1 PATQWS
7 RLVRAMEPCPAW
19 LTADWNKY
27 DDRLMKAAERGDVE
41 KILSVLAKKGVNPTK
56 LDLEGRSA
64 FHVVASKGNL
74 DCLNALLLHG
84 VDIIAT
90 DIAGRTALHLAAK
103 YGHALCLQKLLQ
115 YNCSTEN
122 VDLQGRTALHDAA
135 MSDCTSSIQLL
146 CDHGAAVNARDA
158 DGRTPLV
165 LATQM
170 CRPTICQFLLDRGA
184 EVNARDKQNRTAL
197 MLGCEYGCKDAVE
210 VLLKNGAD
218 VTLVDAL
225 GHDCF
230 YYARIGDSTEILS
243 LIKAAFEESR
253 KGTSV
258 PSMLPKWTQPSI
270 LDEVSNKPFL
280 KEHQN
285 VQELER
291 ENEDLKGRMR
301 EIQQEQRIFL
311 DRINGLQLQLNEVTS
326 PNELRRLLATKE
338 QQQEESLRM
347 LEALKSKLRFHEQI
361 LALAPANLQSRSMV
375 RPLELLSP
383 TQGCTSEAD
392 ALKRE
397 LSSIKSCYE
406 AAKGDLGR
414 LQAELSH
421 KTAECKALDCECE
434 RIKQESDQQ
443 IKQLEDALKDVQK
456 RMFDSEGK
464 VKQMQTHF
472 LALKDHLTSE
482 AAAGSTKG
490 TEELKEQLKDMKAK
504 YEGASAEV
512 GKLRNQLKQNE
523 LLVEEF
529 RRDEA
534 RLVEENKKLQKGL
547 GMLKV
552 EREKRERTFSEAEE
566 QLKETTVKLANK
578 FEKMKSSLSSEIDE
592 KDWKL
597 AELEKER
604 EKLCT
609 EVQHL
614 RTELEKQKAQL
625 AHYVKPEEHKHVRS
639 RYEQRARE
647 LEKGHLELKQKNQA
661 LQKALERAQVDHSL
675 LKQQMETLRAEVK
688 TQYVPVKVNED
699 TRKVVGELNK
709 KVTEATEKYHRY
721 KGEVEKLLAEKLS
734 LQEKISKFQTIYIPP
749 EKHEKEIG
757 VLKSTLADLQKQL
770 NELNQ
775 RYEKE
780 QAKVSEL
787 VTKNAALREVM
798 KEQYVSSET
807 HEEAKTA
814 LNIMLERTGEEL
826 SDLKEKMEKVKQEC
840 LKVNEENGAL
850 KQRLRGLQSQMQAE
864 YLSTKDHDSKV
875 AALNATI
882 QDLQRSNSAMQAK
895 YQEKQEEVAQLHAE
909 IEAQK
914 KEIDLIQE
922 CIKSK
927 YAPLASLDEK
937 KRDFEAT
944 VVELKNQL
952 LEQGEQLRIKEEEIQ
967 KHTEEIRKLTAGILT
982 VQNDLQ
988 ENYILA
994 EKYHAME
1001 GALAAKAD
1009 DLSKELRELQQRFA
1023 EVTGEKERLQEESAR
1038 QRSEVLLLQSRL
1050 QGQYVPREQ
1059 VEALE
1064 RKLSCTI
1071 EGLKVELDSQ
1081 ASRNQQELQRAQALQ
1096 QELAHLQAT
1105 SVPLAEHSQIRAR
1118 LEKEMAALQSG
1129 WREKEEENQAR
1140 KEEVSRLHSDLQSTK
1155 QALSKLEKRE
1165 VVEASEHKR
1174 VRSRLEGQVS
1184 SMAEKLAELTKK
1196 MEKLQDDSLKANAE
1210 EPSPRDEKELLQP
1223 RNVNIEQEIKDQKER
1238 CDKSLSTIV
1247 ELQKRIQESAKQV
1260 EAKDNKITELLND
1273 VERLK
1278 QALHGL
1284 SQLTH
1289 NIPAQRQIPQMEVL
1303 QNQVKTLQQQLA
1315 DAERQ
1320 HQEVISIYR
1329 THLLSAVQGHMDE
1342 DVQAALLQII
1352 RMRQGLIC

>member
-1 PATQWS
+1 MKSLKS
-7 RLVRAMEPCPAW
+7 RLRKPEASPAGSGLGGSEWVCYLVILDLGNTYRVRIAAAIIGATSKGCKTKPDSPY
-19 LTADWNKY
+19 WNKY
-27 DDRLMKAAERGDVE
+27 DDRLMKAAERADVE

-74 DCLNALLLHG
+74 DCLNAILVHG
-84 VDIIAT
+84 VDIVAT
-90 DIAGRTALHLAAK
+90 DVAGIQSLQNGNKICLA
-103 YGHALCLQKLLQ
+103 LLQ

-146 CDHGAAVNARDA
+146 CDHGALVNAKDA

-170 CRPTICQFLLDRGA
+170 CRPAVCQFLLDRGA
-184 EVNARDKQNRTAL
+184 EVNARDKQNRL
-197 MLGCEYGCKDAVE
+197 FFC
-210 VLLKNGAD
+210 
-218 VTLVDAL
+218 
-225 GHDCF
+225 
-230 YYARIGDSTEILS
+230 S
-243 LIKAAFEESR
+243 
-253 KGTSV
+253 
-258 PSMLPKWTQPSI
+258 
-270 LDEVSNKPFL
+270 
-280 KEHQN
+280 
-285 VQELER
+285 QELER

-301 EIQQEQRIFL
+301 EIQQEQRILL
-311 DRINGLQLQLNEVTS
+311 DRINGLQLQLNEEQMVADDLETEKD
-326 PNELRRLLATKE
+326 ELRRLLATKE
-338 QQQEESLRM
+338 KQQEESLQM
-347 LEALKSKLRFHEQI
+347 LETLKSKLKFHEVWFFFRKENVLMMDSGYSAASQQM
-361 LALAPANLQSRSMV
+361 LGLAPANLQSRSMV

-383 TQGCTSEAD
+383 IQCCPSEAD

-397 LSSIKSCYE
+397 LSNIRSCYE
-406 AAKGDLGR
+406 AARGDLSR

-421 KTAECKALDCECE
+421 KSAECKALASECE

-472 LALKDHLTSE
+472 LALKDHLTNE
-482 AAAGSTKG
+482 AAAGSTKV

-566 QLKETTVKLANK
+566 QLKETAVKWANK
-578 FEKMKSSLSSEIDE
+578 FEKMKGSLSNEIDE
-592 KDWKL
+592 KGWKL

-614 RTELEKQKAQL
+614 RTELEKQKAQF

-661 LQKALERAQVDHSL
+661 LQKAVERAQMDQGL
-675 LKQQMETLRAEVK
+675 LKQQMETLRGEVK
-688 TQYVPVKVNED
+688 TQYVPLKINED
-699 TRKVVGELNK
+699 TRKTVGELNK
-709 KVTEATEKYHRY
+709 KLTETTEKYHRY
-721 KGEVEKLLAEKLS
+721 KGETEKLLAEKLC
-734 LQEKISKFQTIYIPP
+734 LQEKVSKFQTAYVPP

-770 NELNQ
+770 DEFSK
-775 RYEKE
+775 RYKKE

-787 VTKNAALREVM
+787 VTKNAALQDVM

-826 SDLKEKMEKVKQEC
+826 SDLKEKMEKVKQEYM
-840 LKVNEENGAL
+840 KVNEENDAL
-850 KQRLRGLQSQMQAE
+850 KQKLRGLQSQMQAE
-864 YLSTKDHDSKV
+864 YLNTKDHDSKV
-875 AALNATI
+875 AALNKNI
-882 QDLQRSNSAMQAK
+882 QDLQRSNSEMLAK
-895 YQEKQEEVAQLHAE
+895 YQGKQEEVAQLHAE

-937 KRDFEAT
+937 ERDFEAT
-944 VVELKNQL
+944 VTELKNQL

-967 KHTEEIRKLTAGILT
+967 KHMEEIRKLTAGILA

-988 ENYILA
+988 QNYILA
-994 EKYHAME
+994 EKYHEME
-1001 GALAAKAD
+1001 GMLASQVD
-1009 DLSKELRELQQRFA
+1009 DLNKELKELQQKFA

-1038 QRSEVLLLQSRL
+1038 QHSEVLLMQS
-1050 QGQYVPREQ
+1050 QYVPLEQ
-1059 VEALE
+1059 VEAQE

-1071 EGLKVELDSQ
+1071 EGLKAELDSQ
-1081 ASRNQQELQRAQALQ
+1081 AARSQQELQRAQELQ

-1105 SVPLAEHSQIRAR
+1105 SVPLAEHSQVKER
-1118 LEKEMAALQSG
+1118 LEKELAVLQSR
-1129 WREKEEENQAR
+1129 WREKEEESQTR
-1140 KEEVSRLHSDLQSTK
+1140 KEEVSQLHSELQSTK

-1174 VRSRLEGQVS
+1174 MRSRLEGQVS
-1184 SMAEKLAELTKK
+1184 SLAEKLAELTKK
-1196 MEKLQDDSLKANAE
+1196 MEKLQDDSLETNAE
-1210 EPSPRDEKELLQP
+1210 EPSLKDEKELLQP

-1278 QALHGL
+1278 QALNGL

-1289 NIPAQRQIPQMEVL
+1289 NIPTKKQNPQMEVL
-1303 QNQVKTLQQQLA
+1303 QNQVETLQQQLA

-1352 RMRQGLIC
+1352 RMRQGLIYYGN